1 MSNLTEKEV
10 LEKAIAEGDIS
21 VSDQSVTHITD
32 TVSTVVTIFVIGG
45 RRYRCIQGFDCF
57 DEFGDNRY
65 KGADTINGNKIKHGN
80 PDVLALYKEHGLI
93 AAATLI
99 ANNV

>member
-21 VSDQSVTHITD
+21 VSHQSVVHITD
-32 TVSTVVTIFVIGG
+32 TLSSVATVFVIGG
-45 RRYRCIQGFDCF
+45 RKYRCIQGFDCF
-57 DEFGDNRY
+57 DEFGDKRD
-65 KGADTINGNKIKHGN
+65 KSADEINGKKIKHGN
-80 PDVLALYKEHGLI
+80 PDVLALYKEHGLV

-99 ANNV
+99 AKNI